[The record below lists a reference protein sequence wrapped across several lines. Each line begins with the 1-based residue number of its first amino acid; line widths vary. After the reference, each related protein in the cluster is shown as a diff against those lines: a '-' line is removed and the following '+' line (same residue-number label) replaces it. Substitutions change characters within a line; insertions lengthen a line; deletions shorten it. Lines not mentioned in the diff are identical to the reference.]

1 MSYPFPGNIRELRNL
16 LERACILAND
26 SEINWIDLPES
37 GAGSTSGNSSVPS
50 ITTLSFPEEFHLRSA
65 LATWERTA
73 IEQML
78 LKTKGA
84 KAEAAR
90 RLGLSKSDLTY
101 KLIKYGIATQVPAE

>member
-1 MSYPFPGNIRELRNL
+1 M
-16 LERACILAND
+16 A
-26 SEINWIDLPES
+26 
-37 GAGSTSGNSSVPS
+37 TSNTPPKMKNG
-50 ITTLSFPEEFHLRSA
+50 FPEEFHLRSA
-65 LATWERTA
+65 LAPWERTA

-90 RLGLSKSDLTY
+90 RLGLSNLTY